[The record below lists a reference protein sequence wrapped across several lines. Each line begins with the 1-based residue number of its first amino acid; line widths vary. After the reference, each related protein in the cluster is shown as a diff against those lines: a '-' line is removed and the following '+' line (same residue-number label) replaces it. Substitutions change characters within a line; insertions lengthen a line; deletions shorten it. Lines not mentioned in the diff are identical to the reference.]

1 MFLLF
6 LTSLVFAED
15 RKVRYQRET
24 EIDFDALDITGEM
37 VKPQGSIIMERR
49 GANFNPLIQL
59 RTDWDKE
66 IHQSIRSIK

>member
-6 LTSLVFAED
+6 FTSLVFAED

-37 VKPQGSIIMERR
+37 VKPQGSIIMERQ
-49 GANFNPLIQL
+49 GAVFNPLIQL

-66 IHQSIRSIK
+66 MHQSIRSIK

>member
-1 MFLLF
+1 MFLL
-6 LTSLVFAED
+6 LLVSMAFAED

-37 VKPQGSIIMERR
+37 VKPQGSIIMERH
-49 GANFNPLIQL
+49 GATFNPLIQL

-66 IHQSIRSIK
+66 MHESIRSIK